1 MAYIDSK
8 ISSPDMLN
16 FKLFYR
22 EETSSSSGFE
32 QRYFSDLHK
41 YGRNLSFQYHEMTQ
55 SQDAS
60 PALLTDE
67 DGFKS
72 AAKICR
78 EFLSTFLAG
87 PVLDSLS
94 ESARQV
100 RTFRCIV
107 KLQFNPNGAGGGILC
122 PHFFRWLFLNEKT
135 GLEA

>member
-1 MAYIDSK
+1 
-8 ISSPDMLN
+8 
-16 FKLFYR
+16 
-22 EETSSSSGFE
+22 
-32 QRYFSDLHK
+32 
-41 YGRNLSFQYHEMTQ
+41 MTQ

-107 KLQFNPNGAGGGILC
+107 KLQFNPNGAGGGTLC

-135 GLEA
+135 GLEAWNFQIPNPIFFGGAHSASC